1 MTDAQEAGKM
11 ASEPESRCPI
21 CDWPIK
27 KTIQEGCV
35 PGNCSFR
42 PAEGSP
48 EYYRI
53 QERRRQLEMDKL
65 PRKPAA
71 ASEQPT
77 AAPISQNRLSA
88 MLYRSLERLS
98 LAIEQC
104 AESKPTTKEHHAS
117 IWSYLNEAQKDAKL
131 KLKHY
136 ANFVAAPTAAP
147 QVREVIVGLQE
158 NIEQLCA
165 LLLQRTGE
173 DRGKL
178 AAPTAAA
185 ESAPPDL
192 NDAIAA
198 IEEIVGSEE
207 LEEWGLEKANGKLSE
222 RELAMYE
229 RLSKAYQISHA
240 FNHKHSCYKV
250 HEDWRRLARAAL
262 HGEPGGEK

>member
-11 ASEPESRCPI
+11 
-21 CDWPIK
+21 
-27 KTIQEGCV
+27 
-35 PGNCSFR
+35 
-42 PAEGSP
+42 
-48 EYYRI
+48 
-53 QERRRQLEMDKL
+53 
-65 PRKPAA
+65 

-104 AESKPTTKEHHAS
+104 EESKPTTKEHHAS

-185 ESAPPDL
+185 GSAPQ
-192 NDAIAA
+192 
-198 IEEIVGSEE
+198 
-207 LEEWGLEKANGKLSE
+207 WSE
-222 RELAMYE
+222 RELSVIKELSAKLDISE
-229 RLSKAYQISHA
+229 AQVLRQGLRLYQLQVEGLIRVVDAHPEL
-240 FNHKHSCYKV
+240 KKLV
-250 HEDWRRLARAAL
+250 Q
-262 HGEPGGEK
+262 GEPGGEK